1 MNDPLKILIVDDDE
15 VDRMTVHRALR
26 SRRSAL
32 DVTEATSCLEAMA
45 ALQAHPRFDCLFL
58 DYRLP
63 DGNGLEFIQQ
73 LRSAGVRVP
82 VIVLTGQGDEEV
94 AVELMKAGASDYLT
108 KSKIS
113 GDTLPRL
120 LQNAVRLHRSEM
132 ETERAYQMLRHTNEL
147 LTRQNQ
153 KLLEQQQKIQLQN
166 LQLLEASRLKSEFL
180 ATMSHELRTPLNA
193 IIGFSQILLRRKQ
206 NLDAKQSDMVQ
217 RILGNG
223 KHLLELIS
231 DILDL
236 SRIEAGR
243 LELVIET
250 VDLKHLIE
258 NTVYDLQSLAE
269 QKQLPIILDLQLQN
283 MQLTNDSHRLRQVL
297 VNLLSNAI
305 KFTDEGGIRI
315 VVSEPTPTEVAI
327 AIQDTGVGIAAEQLP
342 SIFEPFRQVDQSI
355 SRRYSGSGLGLA
367 ITASLVQMMGGQ
379 ITVKSE
385 LKRGTEFCV
394 TLPRSASDV
403 SSENGTDHIK
413 YLVEINHSFQI
424 NQSSIQSSL
433 QENK

>member
-1 MNDPLKILIVDDDE
+1 MNETLKVLIVDDDE
-15 VDRMTVHRALR
+15 VDRMTIQRALR
-26 SRRSAL
+26 SRESPLAF
-32 DVTEATSCLEAMA
+32 TEATSCATAMA
-45 ALQAHPRFDCLFL
+45 ALQTYPRFDCLFL

-73 LRSAGVRVP
+73 LRNAGVRLP

-113 GDTLPRL
+113 ADTLPRL
-120 LQNAVRLHRSEM
+120 LHNAVRLHRSEM

-147 LTRQNQ
+147 LTRQNE
-153 KLLEQQQKIQLQN
+153 KLLEQQQKIQMQN

-206 NLDAKQSDMVQ
+206 SLDAKQADMVG

-231 DILDL
+231 DILDF
-236 SRIEAGR
+236 SKIEAGR
-243 LELVIET
+243 LELSVET
-250 VDLKHLIE
+250 LDIKQLIE

-269 QKQLPIILDLQLQN
+269 QKQLPLTIEMDLYDPQIV
-283 MQLTNDSHRLRQVL
+283 NDRHRLRQVL
-297 VNLLSNAI
+297 INLLSNAI
-305 KFTDEGGIRI
+305 KFTDTGAVKIL
-315 VVSEPTPTEVAI
+315 VTEPSPQAI
-327 AIQDTGVGIAAEQLP
+327 AITIQDTGVGIETTQLP
-342 SIFEPFRQVDQSI
+342 SIFEPFRQVDQST

-367 ITASLVQMMGGQ
+367 ITASLVHMMGGQ

-385 LKRGTEFCV
+385 INRGTEFCV
-394 TLPRSASDV
+394 TLPRHSQDV
-403 SSENGTDHIK
+403 TNATVADHIK
-413 YLVEINHSFQI
+413 YLVESNRSFQI
-424 NQSSIQSSL
+424 DQPSIQASIK
-433 QENK
+433 QNT